1 MVVLCVHLWQKHCK
15 HQKCFRE
22 SPETRG
28 KNPHVLLPCFISH
41 QKCWYEHHDPHP
53 SPGRPDMIQTPKA
66 GGTKWLFFTP
76 GFVGCSELV
85 QNLPRW
91 RRNRI
96 LWKIAVNHQHFMNF
110 YVLHSLLYIQ
120 MLQSHANSMLNS
132 FKNSHL
138 HRKLASPFLRH
149 VQTGTAISQVS
160 YSPHMS
166 YLHIYIYILYYI
178 YIYINI
184 YYIYKYILYIIYIYI
199 YIKYILSKSS
209 INWQSHIS
217 SHVYSVGSA
226 ECVLLVNSTWTV
238 SIDPTD
244 KNPVDISD

>member
-22 SPETRG
+22 SPETRV
-28 KNPHVLLPCFISH
+28 NPHVLLPCFISH
-41 QKCWYEHHDPHP
+41 QKCWYEHHDFHP

-91 RRNRI
+91 RRNRF

-132 FKNSHL
+132 LQKFSPPPETRFAIPASCPNWNSNFPSVLFTTHGL
-138 HRKLASPFLRH
+138 VA
-149 VQTGTAISQVS
+149 
-160 YSPHMS
+160 
-166 YLHIYIYILYYI
+166 HIYIYIYYI
-178 YIYINI
+178 YIYLN
-184 YYIYKYILYIIYIYI
+184 ILYI
-199 YIKYILSKSS
+199 
-209 INWQSHIS
+209 
-217 SHVYSVGSA
+217 
-226 ECVLLVNSTWTV
+226 
-238 SIDPTD
+238 
-244 KNPVDISD
+244 